1 MFKII
6 PWQQKQKNVRYILT
20 HVEMIELDIDRCHL
34 FWLVGS
40 HVYTVLF
47 KNMRILNTFYNYIV
61 WRHGH
66 FLCRHYSTCD
76 DILSLLYPH
85 WTSYCVIPD
94 DFTIVP
100 FFLFVAYE
108 FIRVTLIFSFD
119 SQFTATSVGE
129 KNRIYYNFLFFSQKS
144 PPRFW
149 KISVWPLWKLNK

>member
-1 MFKII
+1 
-6 PWQQKQKNVRYILT
+6 
-20 HVEMIELDIDRCHL
+20 MIELDIDRCHL

-144 PPRFW
+144 PPRF
-149 KISVWPLWKLNK
+149 